1 MRRDAI
7 GAAKEIL
14 VQQPSKE
21 VGKVCRVMGGAISDE
36 VNLLVGQ
43 KIAADRQDASV
54 RKALIG
60 FFGWYLITLPTVGD
74 LFFS

>member
-1 MRRDAI
+1 VLQGPSGEPITSNGLTLEEVLFRFRHPNPGVRRDAI

-36 VNLLVGQ
+36 VSLV
-43 KIAADRQDASV
+43 
-54 RKALIG
+54 IG
-60 FFGWYLITLPTVGD
+60 HSNDG
-74 LFFS
+74 